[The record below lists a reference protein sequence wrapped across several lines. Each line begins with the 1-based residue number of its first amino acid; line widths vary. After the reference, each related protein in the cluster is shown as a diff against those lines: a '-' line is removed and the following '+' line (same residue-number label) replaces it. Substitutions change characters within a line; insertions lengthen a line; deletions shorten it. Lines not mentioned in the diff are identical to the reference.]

1 MVKEIASGVRK
12 GNVIEHEDG
21 KLYVV
26 LKAESMHPGKGT
38 PTTTID
44 MRRISDGVKTVVRY
58 KTTDPLERA
67 FVETITHS
75 YLYKDDDNYVFMNP
89 ENYENLTL
97 TPELVEDVKEFLS
110 ENMVC
115 EILFI
120 EGKAVS
126 VEPPSSV
133 TLKVVESPEGV
144 RGDSANNVM
153 KVAKLETGLQI
164 QVPLFIK
171 EGELIKVDT
180 REKKYMGRA

>member
-1 MVKEIASGVRK
+1 LASDERLESV
-12 GNVIEHEDG
+12 NVSRDKWEFS
-21 KLYVV
+21 Y
-26 LKAESMHPGKGT
+26 
-38 PTTTID
+38 
-44 MRRISDGVKTVVRY
+44 SDNTGY
-58 KTTDPLERA
+58 
-67 FVETITHS
+67 
-75 YLYKDDDNYVFMNP
+75 NFMNP

-97 TPELVEDVKEFLS
+97 TPELVADVKEFLS
-110 ENMVC
+110 ANMVC

-133 TLKVVESPEGV
+133 TLKVIESPEGV

>member
-1 MVKEIASGVRK
+1 
-12 GNVIEHEDG
+12 
-21 KLYVV
+21 
-26 LKAESMHPGKGT
+26 
-38 PTTTID
+38 
-44 MRRISDGVKTVVRY
+44 
-58 KTTDPLERA
+58 
-67 FVETITHS
+67 
-75 YLYKDDDNYVFMNP
+75 MNP

-97 TPELVEDVKEFLS
+97 TPELAEDVKEFLS
-110 ENMVC
+110 ANRVR